1 MYVCMEDWL
10 TVSADG
16 YASFSGDEGDIVEQR
31 GQLRFGGVVWNAARL
46 SSYNQSINMS
56 IRRYI

>member
-1 MYVCMEDWL
+1 MEDWL